1 MANEQNL
8 KPIKHL
14 STEEAKK
21 RGSKGGKKSGEARR
35 KKRDMKEQMRLLLS
49 LPVTDAKNK
58 AALKKLGIDA
68 DNIDNQMM
76 LLLGLYKAS
85 MRGSVQAFQKIQE
98 LVMDA
103 KDIVE
108 MDTTPRIVV
117 INTLPECEE
126 IDNEPE

>member
-21 RGSKGGKKSGEARR
+21 RGSKGGKKSGETRR

-49 LPVTDAKNK
+49 LPVTDPKNK